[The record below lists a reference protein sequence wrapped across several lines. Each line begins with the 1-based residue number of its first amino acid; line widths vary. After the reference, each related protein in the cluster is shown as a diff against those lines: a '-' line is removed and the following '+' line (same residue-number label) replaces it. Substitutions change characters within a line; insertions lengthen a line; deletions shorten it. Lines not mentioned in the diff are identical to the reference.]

1 MKEEVKV
8 AIEQMRDHAASFRE
22 HLGPEA
28 RAFGELISLVC
39 DTAERGIED
48 TARIDFLQRD
58 CDRASD
64 GRIMLRA
71 APGML
76 RYYIDASRNP
86 RPLGQEGKS

>member
-48 TARIDFLQRD
+48 TARIDFHL
-58 CDRASD
+58 S
-64 GRIMLRA
+64 
-71 APGML
+71 
-76 RYYIDASRNP
+76 
-86 RPLGQEGKS
+86 